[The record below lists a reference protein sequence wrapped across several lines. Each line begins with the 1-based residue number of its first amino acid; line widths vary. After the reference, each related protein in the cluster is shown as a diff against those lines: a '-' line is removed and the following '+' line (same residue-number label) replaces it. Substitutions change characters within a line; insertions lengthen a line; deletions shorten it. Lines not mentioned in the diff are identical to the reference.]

1 MHCCSNQSAITSKR
15 YRAVDGEGAGVGP
28 RGQPPRCSIPCR
40 MAALPVRGLVPHIT
54 RCPMTVG
61 SLKKLLDPLEDSL
74 EIIIVGSILDDDGDD
89 ESEAWFGLRDV
100 AVKLD
105 QDTAEDYA
113 RFECERIDDFR

>member
-1 MHCCSNQSAITSKR
+1 
-15 YRAVDGEGAGVGP
+15 
-28 RGQPPRCSIPCR
+28 
-40 MAALPVRGLVPHIT
+40 
-54 RCPMTVG
+54 MTVG